1 MLKHAGT
8 VVKTIGIF
16 CGVLIR
22 ELLGRA
28 ENFGE
33 IPLSEEELRSYG
45 TGEWYYGENGTGHW
59 KDQRSG
65 ETSGADSAFSSFS
78 VYQEYRSQFL
88 KNPTSPSWPKAGA
101 ASPSPRWRQEWYC
114 PCGGMTGW

>member
-45 TGEWYYGENGTGHW
+45 TGE
-59 KDQRSG
+59 
-65 ETSGADSAFSSFS
+65 
-78 VYQEYRSQFL
+78 
-88 KNPTSPSWPKAGA
+88 
-101 ASPSPRWRQEWYC
+101 
-114 PCGGMTGW
+114 